1 MWEKA
6 CYSNYDLILS
16 KQYYFDEK
24 ILAKKKKGTKQMNR
38 TTMFTCDDRCGCF
51 NKFIKENIK
60 CGLSK
65 NYLTI
70 TFLLISSFP
79 SQ

>member
-16 KQYYFDEK
+16 KQYYFDEN
-24 ILAKKKKGTKQMNR
+24 ILAKKKGTKQINR
-38 TTMFTCDDRCGCF
+38 KTMLTCDDRCGCF

-70 TFLLISSFP
+70 ILLLISSFP
-79 SQ
+79 SH